1 MNGIK
6 KSIYNVFYK
15 TSGVCFILFCTIDFL
30 YAQGTDD
37 VVNALVNAGYE
48 NVSREIGETEEVIM
62 FENTLWRANGDG
74 IREAIKLI
82 ELYPV
87 PPGKGR
93 RVVVLRNKVPQVSLL
108 LRPGEAAGIGWN
120 VSYEL
125 GDSWKK
131 VHLLVNNPQIN
142 SVCVP

>member
-62 FENTLWRANGDG
+62 FENALWRANGDG

-87 PPGKGR
+87 TPGKGR

-108 LRPGEAAGIGWN
+108 LRPGEAAGIEWN

-125 GDSWKK
+125 GDSWK
-131 VHLLVNNPQIN
+131 
-142 SVCVP
+142 

>member
-1 MNGIK
+1 MIRNGSGRAESLICNCMNGIK

-62 FENTLWRANGDG
+62 FENTLWGT
-74 IREAIKLI
+74 
-82 ELYPV
+82 V
-87 PPGKGR
+87 
-93 RVVVLRNKVPQVSLL
+93 
-108 LRPGEAAGIGWN
+108 
-120 VSYEL
+120 
-125 GDSWKK
+125 
-131 VHLLVNNPQIN
+131 
-142 SVCVP
+142 